1 MANMPKSLTAGLGL
15 RPRRYAG
22 SACDDSADEAAYA
35 AVVTPY
41 KRTLT
46 FYALPS
52 FATSGHRLWN
62 RLPEDITINTAPSLT
77 MFRRRLKTHIFRQL
91 VISGNN
97 FVVGF
102 WFFSPWWVV
111 LAVIC
116 LCHLTQFGKRAYSVC
131 SSVAWNS
138 LPAAVR
144 NIDS

>member
-77 MFRRRLKTHIFRQL
+77 KFRRRLKTRLFRQL
-91 VISGNN
+91 VISGNY
-97 FVVGF
+97 FVVRF
-102 WFFSPWWVV
+102 WFFSPWRVV

-116 LCHLTQFGKRAYSVC
+116 LCHLTQFGKRVFFLLAALSVE
-131 SSVAWNS
+131 
-138 LPAAVR
+138 
-144 NIDS
+144 